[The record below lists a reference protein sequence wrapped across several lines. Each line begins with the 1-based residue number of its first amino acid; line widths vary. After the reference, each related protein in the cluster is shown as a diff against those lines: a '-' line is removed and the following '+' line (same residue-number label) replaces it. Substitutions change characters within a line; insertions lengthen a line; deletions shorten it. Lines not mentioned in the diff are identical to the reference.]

1 MDCQLQEIV
10 TFLNTDR
17 MPTRM
22 EERSAHASIPAP
34 YGVYKTKDAWL
45 TLAMVPLSILG
56 EVLDNDFLRT
66 LTHYNDGHKHRDE
79 IYKLIRHS
87 FQEKTTA
94 EWIEICDR
102 VGAWCGPVYN
112 YEELVKDPHI
122 VETKY
127 IWEQPQLRG
136 GSAKTVR
143 PPVRLSDT
151 PPTIRRGA
159 PALGEH
165 TKEILIDLLGMPATK
180 VEELIKSGAV
190 GTVKE

>member
-1 MDCQLQEIV
+1 
-10 TFLNTDR
+10 
-17 MPTRM
+17 
-22 EERSAHASIPAP
+22 
-34 YGVYKTKDAWL
+34 
-45 TLAMVPLSILG
+45 
-56 EVLDNDFLRT
+56 
-66 LTHYNDGHKHRDE
+66 
-79 IYKLIRHS
+79 
-87 FQEKTTA
+87 
-94 EWIEICDR
+94 
-102 VGAWCGPVYN
+102 VYN